1 MPAGWRVIQIF
12 LITSASVI
20 VFMTGWFIAAQI
32 RGRNDIA
39 DVAWGLGFVLAAA
52 VSLVAGNLYSPRA
65 LLVSTLV
72 LFWGLRLALHIH
84 SRNRGKGEDP
94 RYRKWREEW
103 GRWFALRSFLQV
115 FMLQGVLLLLVA
127 VPIVFA
133 NTADARPLG
142 WLDLLGLL
150 IWLYGFIFEAVGDW
164 QLLKFIRNPANKGK
178 LMTSGLWRYTR
189 HPNYFG
195 EVTLWWGIWLMT
207 LSLTGGWM
215 TIIGPLTITFLILKV
230 SGIPMLEKPYEE
242 RADFQEYQRH
252 TSAFVPLPPKGGT

>member
-1 MPAGWRVIQIF
+1 M
-12 LITSASVI
+12 LM
-20 VFMTGWFIAAQI
+20 VFMLAAGSILVYMIGWFIAARI
-32 RGRNDIA
+32 SGRNDIA

-52 VSLVAGNLYSPRA
+52 VSLTAGHVYSSRS
-65 LLVSTLV
+65 LLVSGLV
-72 LFWGLRLALHIH
+72 LIWGLRLALHIH

-103 GRWFALRSFLQV
+103 GKWFVLRSFLQV
-115 FMLQGVLLLLVA
+115 FMLQGILLLMVA
-127 VPIVFA
+127 IPVVFVNQA
-133 NTADARPLG
+133 PPAPLG
-142 WLDLLGLL
+142 WHDLLGLAV
-150 IWLYGFIFEAVGDW
+150 WLTGFCFESVGDR
-164 QLLKFIRNPANKGK
+164 QLLTFIRDPGNKGK

-207 LSLTGGWM
+207 LALPGGWL

-242 RADFQEYQRH
+242 RADFQEYKRR
-252 TSAFVPLPPKGGT
+252 TSAFFPLPPTGGT